1 MTAIAATAPAIKAGA
16 HAFDSDQAPAIACSI
31 AVSAALALAR
41 PDRRPAPCRDGR
53 VHNTNHKRVPQFG
66 IELLNMSLRSEAAF

>member
-31 AVSAALALAR
+31 AVSAALALAPSGPPACAMSSR
-41 PDRRPAPCRDGR
+41 P
-53 VHNTNHKRVPQFG
+53 
-66 IELLNMSLRSEAAF
+66 RSQHRS